1 MKLTKKEILNN
12 VQELERKGDYHAHA
26 TPIDYSKMKKVDGK
40 YKYVNGNI
48 FYKFAHYFVRGL
60 MFVFRRPI
68 ARLCASGKV
77 EGRENIKGVNNAVV
91 VVNHVH
97 PLDCVLCMN
106 ALNKRHLYVTIGDFN
121 NFDNALG
128 GLLRAWGVLPLVPRL
143 DAQKNFW
150 KACSQLLNKKKTFV
164 VVYPEASLWLYYE
177 KVRPFMNGAFHMAVK
192 NNVPVVPM
200 FISFKKTGKFD
211 KNGVEKRRACVSI
224 LKPIYPRPELSEK
237 ENINNLRE
245 TSYQMMAQKYEEV
258 YGEKMV
264 LPEPIKEDTE
274 PNGNVENVR
283 SATNVTNIT
292 N

>member
-26 TPIDYSKMKKVDGK
+26 TPVDYSKMKKVDGK
-40 YKYVNGNI
+40 YKYINEN
-48 FYKFAHYFVRGL
+48 FFCKFAHYFVRGL

-68 ARLCASGKV
+68 ARFGVGGKV
-77 EGRENIKGVNNAVV
+77 EGRENIKGINNAVV

-106 ALNKRHLYVTIGDFN
+106 ALYNRHLYVTIGDFN

-128 GLLRAWGVLPLVPRL
+128 GLLRAWGVLPLVSRM

-150 KACSQLLNKKKTFV
+150 RACSHLLKKRKTFV

-224 LKPIYPRPELSEK
+224 LKPIYPDPVLSEK

-245 TSYQMMAQKYEEV
+245 ASYQTMAQKYEEI

-264 LPEPIKEDTE
+264 LPEPEK
-274 PNGNVENVR
+274 ENVMA
-283 SATNVTNIT
+283 SALAANTTN
-292 N
+292 